1 MNIGFFIGEMNFRG
15 VANSS
20 YQYAYY
26 NQILLKNR
34 SIIFYNKE
42 EKFHKKEV
50 ISKFKKK
57 FKVIGV
63 NGFKEMDHYG
73 KKLNLDYIYV
83 QKGGQKDHNVS
94 NRIKTLIHSL
104 YPQNLKEIHGHKYI
118 CVSEWHS
125 KKFSNNK
132 IPFVPYI
139 VKLHKT
145 KENLNKKLNIKKN
158 QIVFGCHG
166 GESSFDLRFVHQ
178 TLLEIVKKRKDV
190 FFLFLNIKKF
200 CNHPRIIFLKGTFD
214 EAYKKKFINTCDG
227 MIYGRSLGESFGL
240 ACAEFSIQGKKII
253 SYKFNRHKSH
263 IYNLSK
269 ENFKEYS
276 SRKDLFNILNNFNKK
291 RSINLNKNNRYLDCS
306 PKKVMKIF
314 NKVFLK
320 DNPDI
325 KISTFDYCI
334 NFLSF
339 AKMYYQYIRH
349 KIYIHYYR
357 LFESKFIYYKD

>member
-26 NQILLKNR
+26 NQSLLKNK

-42 EKFHKKEV
+42 ERFHKNEV
-50 ISKFKKK
+50 ITKFKKR

-63 NGFKEMDHYG
+63 NGFKEMDHFSR
-73 KKLNLDYIYV
+73 KFNLDYIYI
-83 QKGGQKDHNVS
+83 QKGGQKDQNVS
-94 NRIKTLIHSL
+94 DNIKTLIHSL
-104 YPQNLKEIHGHKYI
+104 YPQNLKEVHGHKYI
-118 CVSEWHS
+118 CVSEWQS

-132 IPFVPYI
+132 IPFLPYI
-139 VKLHKT
+139 VKLNKT
-145 KENLNKKLNIKKN
+145 KKNLKKKLKIKKN
-158 QIVFGCHG
+158 NIVFGCHG
-166 GESSFDLRFVHQ
+166 GESSFDLTFVQQ
-178 TLLEIVKKRKDV
+178 TLLETVKRRKDIY
-190 FFLFLNIKKF
+190 FLFLNIKRF

-214 EAYKKKFINTCDG
+214 EVYKRKFINTCDA

-263 IYNLSK
+263 IYNLPK
-269 ENFKEYS
+269 VNFKEYS
-276 SRKDLFNILNNFNKK
+276 SRKSLLKILNNFNKK
-291 RSINLNKNNRYLDCS
+291 KSINLNRSNKYLNYS

-314 NKVFLK
+314 NQVFFK
-320 DNPDI
+320 DNVDL
-325 KISTFDYCI
+325 KISVFDNLI
-334 NFLSF
+334 NFSSF
-339 AKMYYQYIRH
+339 VTMYYQYLRH

-357 LFESKFIYYKD
+357 LFESKIIYYKD